1 MGQKVNPNA
10 LRVAINKNWVSK
22 WQTFNNKQAAKWVVE
37 DEKIRNYFLKTY
49 KTAQIVETDIERN
62 QKEIWVTVHAGQPG
76 LILGDKNSNEKK
88 DILAINKV
96 VGRKIKV
103 HFSVLNYEN
112 VALSAKV
119 IAREIA
125 DAIENRVSFRVAQK
139 MGIKKVMQ
147 AHAKGVKTNV
157 SGRLGGVEMAREEG
171 YSKGVIPLSTFRT
184 NIDYALEE
192 AHTTYG
198 QIGVKVWINRGEN
211 FTATGASKNPNNKKW
226 PYNPSNRRKPRR
238 FAVTSNSANVLRL
251 PKDGNNSQQT
261 VKSEDK

>member
-10 LRVAINKNWVSK
+10 LRVAINRNWISK
-22 WQTFNNKQAAKWVVE
+22 WQTFDNKQAAKWVIE

-49 KTAQIVETDIERN
+49 KTAQIVETEIERN

-88 DILAINKV
+88 DVLAINKI

-171 YSKGVIPLSTFRT
+171 YSKGVIPLSTFRS

-211 FTATGASKNPNNKKW
+211 FTVNGPSKTPNTKKRSHNPNN
-226 PYNPSNRRKPRR
+226 RRRPRH
-238 FAVTSNSANVLRL
+238 FAVNNAANVLRI
-251 PKDGNNSQQT
+251 PKEDSNTNQQPT
-261 VKSEDK
+261 RAEGK

>member
-10 LRVAINKNWVSK
+10 LRTNINCDWISK
-22 WQTFNNKQAAKWVVE
+22 WQTVNNKQAAKWIIE
-37 DEKIRNYFLKTY
+37 DEKIRLYFIKTY
-49 KTAQIVETDIERN
+49 KSAQIVETKIERN
-62 QKEIWVTVHAGQPG
+62 QNNIWVSVHAGQPG

-88 DILAINKV
+88 DILAINKI

-112 VALSAKV
+112 VALSARV

-171 YSKGVIPLSTFRT
+171 YSKGVIPLSTFRS

-198 QIGVKVWINRGEN
+198 QIGVKVWINRGEQFN
-211 FTATGASKNPNNKKW
+211 SKNPNAKAKNDLKETNRKRRLRKFMV
-226 PYNPSNRRKPRR
+226 SN
-238 FAVTSNSANVLRL
+238 NANILRL
-251 PKDGNNSQQT
+251 PKDDEENINQKNTKDEG
-261 VKSEDK
+261 K